1 MTDAD
6 TIPEASDDRSLAL
19 ILDGSRMLAE
29 ARDLFAVRHVRAL
42 AVAATAYAKAR
53 DLGADA
59 IRQAST
65 IVILATERLGEEIAA
80 GQEAGTIATAGGSPI
95 LRAAEDRPA
104 TLADLGITA
113 NLAAASQRLAADPA
127 AVDAYLTR
135 RDVMP
140 TMRGA
145 LRAVAGVEPVDALLV
160 AVDADDAADLRADR
174 VRELFG
180 HLERVGVLLA
190 HVVPLSPEEVEG
202 VRLNLE
208 IMAAELPPAPVAAR
222 RRPSTPDLHNIARS
236 SGASDPAGRVAG
248 ATDDD
253 LPEHPPCPDTETYR
267 AHQSSHYRKSG
278 WGCHACEAEVTS

>member
-6 TIPEASDDRSLAL
+6 TIPEASDARSLAL

-127 AVDAYLTR
+127 AVDAA
-135 RDVMP
+135 P
-140 TMRGA
+140 SA
-145 LRAVAGVEPVDALLV
+145 P
-160 AVDADDAADLRADR
+160 
-174 VRELFG
+174 
-180 HLERVGVLLA
+180 
-190 HVVPLSPEEVEG
+190 SPASS
-202 VRLNLE
+202 R
-208 IMAAELPPAPVAAR
+208 
-222 RRPSTPDLHNIARS
+222 STPSWSRSTRTTPPTCARTGCASCSGTS
-236 SGASDPAGRVAG
+236 SASASCSPRSC
-248 ATDDD
+248 
-253 LPEHPPCPDTETYR
+253 PCRP
-267 AHQSSHYRKSG
+267 RKSK
-278 WGCHACEAEVTS
+278 ACA